1 MAYLD
6 EHGLEAETP
15 DAVFVEELLG
25 SGARVRAYINPME
38 ITYATVPG
46 RNALASL
53 HTLLQRAASDT
64 NQARPLGMRVHLN
77 PRISE
82 TIKFIRNR
90 SNEKVR
96 SCIIGP
102 KDWSPSNQILARAV
116 QPALTVNEES
126 KAALKDFLGRLDVL
140 NLNAVCKS
148 KLSRCHLSSYT
159 VPTCLPGVLLAQE
172 KGSRGCQRIQYP
184 NLALIN
190 ENFVAVTKNMDKKK
204 EKFMHPLI

>member
-1 MAYLD
+1 
-6 EHGLEAETP
+6 
-15 DAVFVEELLG
+15 
-25 SGARVRAYINPME
+25 ME

-53 HTLLQRAASDT
+53 HTLLQKAASVT
-64 NQARPLGMRVHLN
+64 GQARPLGLRVHLN
-77 PRISE
+77 PRIAE

-102 KDWSPSNQILARAV
+102 KDWSPSNQIVPLSV
-116 QPALTVNEES
+116 QAALTVDEES
-126 KAALKDFLGRLDVL
+126 KAALKDFLDRLDVL
-140 NLNAVCKS
+140 NLNSVCKS

-159 VPTCLPGVLLAQE
+159 VPTCLPGVLLTQ
-172 KGSRGCQRIQYP
+172 GSNKVSQRIPYP

-204 EKFMHPLI
+204 VKYMHPLI

>member
-15 DAVFVEELLG
+15 DAVFVEELGG

-64 NQARPLGMRVHLN
+64 DRPLGLRVHLN

-82 TIKFIRNR
+82 TINFIRKR

-102 KDWSPSNQILARAV
+102 KDWNPSNQIVARAV
-116 QPALTVNEES
+116 QPALTVDEER
-126 KAALKDFLGRLDVL
+126 KPDLKDFLGRLDVL

-148 KLSRCHLSSYT
+148 KLSRSHLSSYT

-172 KGSRGCQRIQYP
+172 KGSRVSQRIQYP
-184 NLALIN
+184 NLKLIN

-204 EKFMHPLI
+204 VKFMHPLI